1 MTAEIGEHERAPR
14 ACESYPTSLR
24 ATLRAPPSKWAI
36 KAFFRRVSAASRGR
50 GQPRRGYRRPKPT
63 ARSDVGRLRSR
74 RAACFL
80 WYFLSLRKKV
90 RPPSGRKPPLFAP
103 ESARQS
109 PGVGFLPAKLAHI
122 DAYSWF
128 SARLLQPFGSSAGA
142 NQQPNGAASPTPRR
156 SRRVSPPAGEC
167 FRQSRRTPTQTGVLP
182 RGKQPARLALSCTP
196 FAAYLNSELFP
207 LVTFRT
213 HRRRVSAAANEN
225 DQHVQN
231 TRWSFL

>member
-1 MTAEIGEHERAPR
+1 MTAEKGEHERATPV
-14 ACESYPTSLR
+14 CESRPTSLR

-36 KAFFRRVSAASRGR
+36 KAFFPAGE
-50 GQPRRGYRRPKPT
+50 
-63 ARSDVGRLRSR
+63 RSEPRSR
-74 RAACFL
+74 TAPKGLPQTEARDAQRGGPPLESPCRL
-80 WYFLSLRKKV
+80 LSLVLSFASKESTS
-90 RPPSGRKPPLFAP
+90 PFGAEASLFAP

-122 DAYSWF
+122 DAYSWL
-128 SARLLQPFGSSAGA
+128 SARPLQPFGSSAGA

-182 RGKQPARLALSCTP
+182 RGKQPARLALSCAP

-213 HRRRVSAAANEN
+213 HRRQVSAAANEN

>member
-24 ATLRAPPSKWAI
+24 ATLRAPPAKWVI

-90 RPPSGRKPPLFAP
+90 RPPSGRKPHC
-103 ESARQS
+103 S
-109 PGVGFLPAKLAHI
+109 
-122 DAYSWF
+122 
-128 SARLLQPFGSSAGA
+128 
-142 NQQPNGAASPTPRR
+142 RR
-156 SRRVSPPAGEC
+156 SRRVNPPESVS
-167 FRQSRRTPTQTGVLP
+167 FRQSWRTLMLTVG
-182 RGKQPARLALSCTP
+182 
-196 FAAYLNSELFP
+196 FP
-207 LVTFRT
+207 LAPCSPLDRLPVQINNPMELQVPPRAVVGASAPRLGNASGKVDV
-213 HRRRVSAAANEN
+213 HRHRQGFFLGANNRRGLHCRVLCS
-225 DQHVQN
+225 
-231 TRWSFL
+231 LLI

>member
-1 MTAEIGEHERAPR
+1 MGNK
-14 ACESYPTSLR
+14 SLFPVV
-24 ATLRAPPSKWAI
+24 AVPP
-36 KAFFRRVSAASRGR
+36 AFFGTFFRFERKYVPLRGGSPTVRAGVGASI
-50 GQPRRGYRRPKPT
+50 P
-63 ARSDVGRLRSR
+63 RSR
-74 RAACFL
+74 R
-80 WYFLSLRKKV
+80 V
-90 RPPSGRKPPLFAP
+90 NPP

-122 DAYSWF
+122 DAYSWL
-128 SARLLQPFGSSAGA
+128 SARPLQTFGSSAGA

>member
-90 RPPSGRKPPLFAP
+90 RPPSGRKPHC
-103 ESARQS
+103 S
-109 PGVGFLPAKLAHI
+109 
-122 DAYSWF
+122 
-128 SARLLQPFGSSAGA
+128 
-142 NQQPNGAASPTPRR
+142 RR
-156 SRRVSPPAGEC
+156 SRRVNPLESVSFRQSWRTLMLTVGFPLAPCSPLDRLPVQINNPMELQVPPRAVVGASAPPAGEC
-167 FRQSRRTPTQTGVLP
+167 FRQSRRTPTQTGAFP
-182 RGKQPARLALSCTP
+182 RGKQPARLALSCAP